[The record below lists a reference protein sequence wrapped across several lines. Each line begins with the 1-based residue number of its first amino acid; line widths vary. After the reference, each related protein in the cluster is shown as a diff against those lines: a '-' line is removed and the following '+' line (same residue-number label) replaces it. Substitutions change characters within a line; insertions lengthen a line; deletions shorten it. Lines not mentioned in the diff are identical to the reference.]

1 MYIVRGYSRAC
12 FICNDLCFRAVHNSS
27 FRTTVSI
34 RIIKLIHFDKSKMVS
49 FKRNI
54 ILFAIMS
61 LMFDNVA
68 NITQRTICNYNII
81 RYTNTFAIITF
92 ILRFTF
98 IIFICL
104 IPYAKRTFGMLRI
117 KCMIA
122 YLLLIY
128 NIYYKI

>member
-1 MYIVRGYSRAC
+1 MVILKLVLYATTYVW
-12 FICNDLCFRAVHNSS
+12 AVHNSS
-27 FRTTVSI
+27 VRITVSI
-34 RIIKLIHFDKSKMVS
+34 RIIKLTHFDKSKMVS

-54 ILFAIMS
+54 ILLFAIMS

-81 RYTNTFAIITF
+81 HYTNTYAIITF

-122 YLLLIY
+122 YLLLIL
-128 NIYYKI
+128 